1 MTDTVL
7 VIGATGKTGRRLV
20 PRLRALGVDV
30 RAGSRRPAE
39 GRTLFDWD
47 RPDTHGPALAGADAV
62 YLVGPELVEDPT
74 AAVGPFLERSERAG
88 VGRVVVLSSMGVE
101 FPNEGPGSGRHKM
114 EQQVKA
120 SGLEWTILRPGGFNQ
135 NFSEDFLL
143 PGILQADTIATATG
157 DGAVAFV
164 DADDIA
170 AVAAAALTEGGHA
183 GATYTVTGPEALT
196 FAEAASVISD
206 AAGRTITHRS
216 VPSEEFAQALQAG
229 GVPADYAAVVVGNQ
243 EAIRDGLGARVTDVV
258 ERVSGRP
265 ATPFADYAAR
275 AAGAWSRP

>member
-275 AAGAWSRP
+275 AASAWSRP